1 VYKIDC
7 TVGRY
12 LISDKSMSPSP
23 TGNISPLDPYPFSKC
38 GSRFSYKKKIRAENR
53 NFYDW
58 RIFKYIFYE
67 KFCYFWRNF
76 VSCIPRSS
84 FATKNN
90 KENFRDH
97 PTIIGLHYQKNIYKN
112 ILIQRNFKESL
123 KKFEFKYILHD
134 ILLF

>member
-1 VYKIDC
+1 V
-7 TVGRY
+7 
-12 LISDKSMSPSP
+12 
-23 TGNISPLDPYPFSKC
+23 ISPCPRPLQAIYHPWIRIRFRNADPDLAT
-38 GSRFSYKKKIRAENR
+38 KKKIRAENR

-90 KENFRDH
+90 NENFRDH